1 MTDLHQVAPSSAPRD
16 RQTVDLGSY
25 RTELE
30 HQRRFRLD
38 QLTELAYEALAASA
52 GAQGEVRATLMRGA
66 RTALADIDA
75 ALFRLAIGRLGICQ
89 RCGGA
94 ITADR
99 LEALPMASLC
109 LRCQYLKDSEDPHM
123 DPDSDEPRRTA
134 TTPPE
139 PPSQHPDPAGRDIVE
154 VWGEDSFPASDP
166 PANW

>member
-38 QLTELAYEALAASA
+38 QLTELAYEAPAASA

-75 ALFRLAIGRLGICQ
+75 ALFRLAIGRFGICQ
-89 RCGGA
+89 RCGRA

-99 LEALPMASLC
+99 LEALPMASRC
-109 LRCQYLKDSEDPHM
+109 LRCQYLKDSEDPHVE
-123 DPDSDEPRRTA
+123 PGRDEPQCTA
-134 TTPPE
+134 TTGPASA
-139 PPSQHPDPAGRDIVE
+139 SQCPDPVARDIVQ